1 MALQRIDHVQVAG
14 PPGCEPAARTFYG
27 EILGLRE
34 VQKPPALADRGGV
47 WFALGTQEL
56 HVGVEQDFRPAHR
69 AHPALTST
77 RIDELAGRLA
87 TAGARVDWNDDIG
100 GVRRFYTADP
110 FGNRLEIVGVRLS
123 SAF

>member
-27 EILGLRE
+27 EVLGLRE
-34 VQKPPALADRGGV
+34 IAKPPALADRGGI
-47 WFALGTQEL
+47 WFELGTQEL

-69 AHPALTST
+69 AHPALSSTS
-77 RIDELAGRLA
+77 IDELAGRLA
-87 TAGARVDWNDDIG
+87 TAGARVDWNDDLG

>member
-34 VQKPPALADRGGV
+34 IAKPPALADRGGV
-47 WFALGTQEL
+47 WFELGTQEL
-56 HVGVEQDFRPAHR
+56 HVGVERDFRPAHQ

-77 RIDELAGRLA
+77 SIDELAGRLA
-87 TAGARVDWNDDIG
+87 TAGARVDWNDDLG